1 MSGLRK
7 FQDNEAWRQKL
18 RAYLLNDCQ
27 PKKPAKMEESKEM
40 RYSLNIDEDIRNRA
54 KKVGPPAATSQTT
67 ININEDTIY
76 EGAMGQ
82 FTDRDDSFDA
92 FERMCDKTGSDPD
105 STLFQYL
112 HSEDKSQVV
121 AMAKDRS
128 VSRNLNADDQKEID
142 ALRRMLEAVGTEDLL
157 DNESPV
163 KGVECTQIEDVE
175 APSRFW
181 DNDNTLA
188 GLDESSM
195 EPKPKV
201 SPVKMVG
208 LMRPST
214 IIEDNEL
221 DSDISSQV
229 SFQSARTLK
238 TNASSCYETATDN
251 SLSGTL
257 LSVDDLFYAAIA
269 KAKPPGMSK
278 GEEKE
283 LLSDL
288 HGSLKELTSASKG
301 HNEPVEEEQ
310 ESEYAEN
317 TIIEL
322 SSSDNEDVQLI
333 PELKQE
339 NISRLDDKS
348 VTEKQTL
355 DVTPEADVLTVE
367 DEPEDKENDENRS
380 MHFNDTMEEMQYMMQ
395 KGMEYMTGAAAP
407 ATAPSLA
414 AAKPKTPV
422 LAKSDTF
429 VMSPKPI
436 RKTPKSEFLEP
447 SLPLRPSN
455 KPQTLRSSPCKAK
468 QPLKHDLNM
477 EWTRKKFFGASSGIP
492 QRRQQQI
499 KQPAYANIVSP
510 IRTYTQKSGT
520 APLMAL
526 FRQTSADVFSTLA
539 ITELEQESRLCQPK
553 PNFGKGAGSA
563 EISGCLLEGIDSTAQ
578 LLPKKAYI
586 SSEIK
591 HVVDERTPLPMPSV
605 PRIQKYLNSAVEPTV
620 LRHDGKMK
628 MPSDAPPK
636 TSTSSHIPRRANHSL
651 ADLSLASGDVSLYT
665 IRDAQKF

>member
-1 MSGLRK
+1 MCILECRMSKTELPKHFSFKISVLFSFACAPANTSRY
-7 FQDNEAWRQKL
+7 FS
-18 RAYLLNDCQ
+18 Q

-40 RYSLNIDEDIRNRA
+40 RYSLSIDEDIRNRA
-54 KKVGPPAATSQTT
+54 KKVAPPAATSQTT
-67 ININEDTIY
+67 INITEDTIY

-82 FTDRDDSFDA
+82 FCDRDDSFDA
-92 FERMCDKTGSDPD
+92 FERMCDKTASDPN

-128 VSRNLNADDQKEID
+128 VSRELNADDQKEID

-163 KGVECTQIEDVE
+163 KGVECTQLEDVE

-188 GLDESSM
+188 GFDESSM
-195 EPKPKV
+195 EPKAKV

-269 KAKPPGMSK
+269 KPPGMSK
-278 GEEKE
+278 GEELE

-288 HGSLKELTSASKG
+288 HGSLKELTSKEP
-301 HNEPVEEEQ
+301 NEQLEEEQ
-310 ESEYAEN
+310 ESDYVEN

-322 SSSDNEDVQLI
+322 SSSDDEEVQLVS
-333 PELKQE
+333 ELKQE
-339 NISRLDDKS
+339 NISCLDEKS
-348 VTEKQTL
+348 VTEKPA
-355 DVTPEADVLTVE
+355 DVTPEVHDLTAEVE
-367 DEPEDKENDENRS
+367 SEDKENDENHS
-380 MHFNDTMEEMQYMMQ
+380 MHFNDTMEEMQYMMK
-395 KGMEYMTGAAAP
+395 KGMEYITGAAAP
-407 ATAPSLA
+407 AAASSLA
-414 AAKPKTPV
+414 AAKPKSPV
-422 LAKSDTF
+422 LAKSNTF
-429 VMSPKPI
+429 VMSPRQI

-455 KPQTLRSSPCKAK
+455 KPPPIPRSSPCKAK

-499 KQPAYANIVSP
+499 KQPYANIVSP

-539 ITELEQESRLCQPK
+539 ISELEQESRLCQPK

-591 HVVDERTPLPMPSV
+591 HVS
-605 PRIQKYLNSAVEPTV
+605 LN
-620 LRHDGKMK
+620 
-628 MPSDAPPK
+628 
-636 TSTSSHIPRRANHSL
+636 
-651 ADLSLASGDVSLYT
+651 
-665 IRDAQKF
+665 

>member
-40 RYSLNIDEDIRNRA
+40 RYSLSIDEDIRNRA
-54 KKVGPPAATSQTT
+54 KKVTPPASTSQTT
-67 ININEDTIY
+67 ISINEDTIY

-82 FTDRDDSFDA
+82 FSDRDDSFDA
-92 FERMCDKTGSDPD
+92 FERMCDKTASDPN

-128 VSRNLNADDQKEID
+128 VSRDLSADDQKEID

-163 KGVECTQIEDVE
+163 KGVECTQLEDVE

-181 DNDNTLA
+181 DNDNTMA
-188 GLDESSM
+188 GFDESSM
-195 EPKPKV
+195 EPKTKV

-221 DSDISSQV
+221 DSDMSSQV

-238 TNASSCYETATDN
+238 TNASSCYETATDT

-278 GEEKE
+278 GEELE

-288 HGSLKELTSASKG
+288 HGSLKELTKEQ
-301 HNEPVEEEQ
+301 NEPVEEEQ
-310 ESEYAEN
+310 ESDYVEN

-322 SSSDNEDVQLI
+322 SSSDDEEVQLVS
-333 PELKQE
+333 ELKQE
-339 NISRLDDKS
+339 NISSLHEKS
-348 VTEKQTL
+348 VTEKQTP
-355 DVTPEADVLTVE
+355 DVTPEEVHDLTAEVE
-367 DEPEDKENDENRS
+367 SEDKENDENQS
-380 MHFNDTMEEMQYMMQ
+380 MHFNDTMEEMQYMMK
-395 KGMEYMTGAAAP
+395 KGMEYITGAAAP
-407 ATAPSLA
+407 AA
-414 AAKPKTPV
+414 ASSHATAKPKSPV
-422 LAKSDTF
+422 LAKSNTF
-429 VMSPKPI
+429 VMSPRQI
-436 RKTPKSEFLEP
+436 RKTPKSDFLEP
-447 SLPLRPSN
+447 SLPLRSSN
-455 KPQTLRSSPCKAK
+455 KTPQSLRSSPCKAK
-468 QPLKHDLNM
+468 QPVKHDLNM
-477 EWTRKKFFGASSGIP
+477 EWTKKKFFGASSGIP

-499 KQPAYANIVSP
+499 KQPYANIVSP

-539 ITELEQESRLCQPK
+539 ISELEQESRLCQPK

-628 MPSDAPPK
+628 MANDAPRNP
-636 TSTSSHIPRRANHSL
+636 STSSHIPRLANHSL